1 MLGQSVSSCLAS
13 QSVRAWPVSQSVLG
27 QSVSQSLIFIYFAGI
42 APHRLSGLKIGD
54 LNAETH
60 RQLCRKLNIDVSDK
74 DWRTL
79 AGRMKYT
86 TQQVKEFARDAN
98 PADKL
103 LDYWSIGEGH
113 DVACLIELVK
123 GMNRNDLVELL
134 ESEPNPTTFYLWQME
149 GFECFLRYCSL

>member
-1 MLGQSVSSCLAS
+1 MMVYGASQSSSYFTNGRAVSLCLAS
-13 QSVRAWPVSQSVLG
+13 QTVRAWLVSR
-27 QSVSQSLIFIYFAGI
+27 SLIFIYFAGI

-103 LDYWSIGEGH
+103 LDSWSTGEGH
-113 DVACLIELVK
+113 DVASLIELVK
-123 GMNRNDLVELL
+123 AMNRNDLVELL
-134 ESEPNPTTFYLWQME
+134 ESEPNPTTFYL
-149 GFECFLRYCSL
+149 